1 MEFFMFKIDLSIY
14 KKSKQY
20 FILFDVLFKY
30 LSVNKDFF
38 LKENGVS
45 PSSYRKARSIEQNNG
60 NKIID
65 KLCKVLNYKNINNE
79 LIDEIELLINRIY
92 NNMYY
97 KVYTTY
103 EKDLS
108 LINEYLESNIILRP
122 IVLLS
127 KLFLLA
133 NYKYDVGV
141 FVNENNADYIELKKY
156 LPFFSNELLE
166 LFDILS
172 LVFEKN
178 IQDKVLMKTYK
189 NSLFY
194 YALSSRLCSDKRYVE
209 SLFVSK
215 KAEDVLV
222 REKNYKRL
230 LYLNV
235 KMMHCMNSIK
245 NYEECFELASM
256 QLLSLRSFIDVDYA
270 YKNTVKNLAISC
282 LPLKKYSYV
291 VDLLLNEPKLSMTE
305 VCCLLVSQFNLD
317 IEKYN
322 EYFDFYY
329 NGTSIENQA
338 ILANLDSFLKH
349 NDKKELMKLEETKLM
364 DNITIAIKMSQL
376 N

>member
-1 MEFFMFKIDLSIY
+1 MEFFMFKIDLSLY

-20 FILFDVLFKY
+20 FILFDVILKD

-45 PSSYRKARSIEQNNG
+45 PSSYRKARFIEQNNG

-65 KLCKVLNYKNINNE
+65 KLCNALNYKNVNNE

-189 NSLFY
+189 NCLFY

-256 QLLSLRSFIDVDYA
+256 QLLSLRSFVDVDYA

>member
-1 MEFFMFKIDLSIY
+1 MFKIDLSSY

-20 FILFDVLFKY
+20 FIFFDVILKD

-38 LKENGVS
+38 LKENDIS
-45 PSSYRKARSIEQNNG
+45 PSSYRKARFVEQNNG

-65 KLCKVLNYKNINNE
+65 KLCKVLNFKNVNND

-92 NNMYY
+92 NNMFY

-103 EKDLS
+103 DKDLS
-108 LINEYLESNIILRP
+108 IINEYLDKNIILKP
-122 IVLLS
+122 IILLS

-133 NYKYDVGV
+133 NYKYDVGE
-141 FVNENNADYIELKKY
+141 FVNENNNDYIELKKY
-156 LPFFSNELLE
+156 LPFFTDELLE

-178 IQDKVLMKTYK
+178 IDDKVLMKTYK

-194 YALSSRLCSDKRYVE
+194 YALASRLCGDKRYVE

-235 KMMHCMNSIK
+235 KMMHCLNSIK

-256 QLLSLRSFIDVDYA
+256 QLLTLRSFVDVDYA
-270 YKNTVKNLAISC
+270 YRNTLKNLVISC
-282 LPLKKYSYV
+282 LPLKKYIYI
-291 VDLLLNEPKLSMTE
+291 VDLLINEPKLSMTE
-305 VCCLLVSQFNLD
+305 VVCLLVAQFNLD
-317 IEKYN
+317 KERYN
-322 EYFDFYY
+322 EYFNFYI
-329 NGTSIENQA
+329 NNSSIENKE
-338 ILANLDSFLKH
+338 ILTNLDSFLKD

-364 DNITIAIKMSQL
+364 DNITIAIKMSQI

>member
-1 MEFFMFKIDLSIY
+1 MFKIDLSLY

-20 FILFDVLFKY
+20 FILFDVILKD

-45 PSSYRKARSIEQNNG
+45 PSSYRKARFIEQNNG

-65 KLCKVLNYKNINNE
+65 KLCNALNYKNVNNE

-189 NSLFY
+189 NCLFY

-256 QLLSLRSFIDVDYA
+256 QLLSLRSFVDVDYA

>member
-1 MEFFMFKIDLSIY
+1 MFKIDLSLY

-20 FILFDVLFKY
+20 FILFDVILKD

-38 LKENGVS
+38 LKESGVS
-45 PSSYRKARSIEQNNG
+45 PSSYRKARFIEQNNG

-65 KLCKVLNYKNINNE
+65 KLCNALNYRNVNNE
-79 LIDEIELLINRIY
+79 IIDEIELLINRIY

-108 LINEYLESNIILRP
+108 IINEYLESNIILRP

-133 NYKYDVGV
+133 NYKYDVGE
-141 FVNENNADYIELKKY
+141 FDNENNTDYIELKKY
-156 LPFFSNELLE
+156 LPLFSNELLE

-178 IQDKVLMKTYK
+178 VHDKVLMKTYK

-194 YALSSRLCSDKRYVE
+194 YALASRLCSDKRYVE

-291 VDLLLNEPKLSMTE
+291 INLLLNEPKLSMTE

-329 NGTSIENQA
+329 NGTSIENKA